1 MTKRS
6 REEEPLV
13 LEERLETPLSS
24 RISSRTMQST
34 TSPPRGKVAHLDNQ
48 NGVQQ
53 VMRCSLPPHRE
64 AVSFSSY
71 EEYEVHYAQAHVNR
85 CSECGKNFPT
95 AHFLTLHIEEL
106 HDPLIQA
113 RRAKGEKTFACFVE
127 GCDRKCSTAQKRR
140 MHLID
145 KHSFP
150 RLYNFAIVNTGI
162 DQRDSMLRGSAAPT
176 HRRRVS
182 VPNST
187 QHENRLRRRKLSQS
201 MSGDIANGTEPSST
215 PIDNGGDN
223 NDDTTATT
231 NGLPGTMQLPMHVKS
246 DLGSRSSPRPVE
258 MGNVRGNAKSEGDDM
273 AELEKSMSSLRFVPP
288 SVTLRS
294 QRERQHRQQQ
304 QGQRQ

>member
-13 LEERLETPLSS
+13 LEERLEIPLNSHIPPS
-24 RISSRTMQST
+24 AMQST
-34 TSPPRGKVAHLDNQ
+34 ASPPRGKVAHLDNQ

-64 AVSFSSY
+64 GVSFSSY

-113 RRAKGEKTFACFVE
+113 RRAKGEKT
-127 GCDRKCSTAQKRR
+127 
-140 MHLID
+140 
-145 KHSFP
+145 
-150 RLYNFAIVNTGI
+150 LYNFAIVNTGI

-215 PIDNGGDN
+215 PVDNGGDN
-223 NDDTTATT
+223 NDDNSATT
-231 NGLPGTMQLPMHVKS
+231 NGLPGTMQLPMHIKS
-246 DLGSRSSPRPVE
+246 DLGTQSSPRPVE
-258 MGNVRGNAKSEGDDM
+258 MGDVRGSAKGGGDDM

-294 QRERQHRQQQ
+294 QRERQHRQQG